1 MPCWKPVGMESLAR
15 LTTRLRRE
23 ALEAVSPM
31 RCAGC
36 ERPGELVCPACL
48 ECFRLIDP
56 RTSCLSCGAPHG
68 DLVCTE
74 CTPLEEE
81 TAASERA
88 LWAGGPDRCLAVAEF
103 AEPLSRMIRA
113 YKDAGEQRLFAPFAE
128 MLLDCAQHAEHAAG
142 ERYGGV
148 LSAADAVVFVP
159 ATAAA
164 FRRRGFDHM
173 EAIARH
179 LSELTGTPL
188 VDVLVK
194 LGDADQRV
202 LGRAG
207 RQARARDAYRVLER
221 VDGRRILLV
230 DDVITTGATIVAATR
245 ALRAAGAVH
254 VDALALA
261 RVVR

>member
-1 MPCWKPVGMESLAR
+1 MLCWKPVGTESLAR
-15 LTTRLRRE
+15 LAARIRRG
-23 ALEAVSPM
+23 ALEAVSPT

-36 ERPGELVCPACL
+36 ERPGELVCPDCL
-48 ECFRLIDP
+48 ERFHLIDP
-56 RTSCLSCGAPHG
+56 RHSCLRCGAPHG

-74 CTPLEEE
+74 CTPREESGAGAE
-81 TAASERA
+81 CE

-113 YKDAGEQRLFAPFAE
+113 YKDAGEQRLFGPFAE
-128 MLLDCAQHAEHAAG
+128 MLLDCAQHAERVAG
-142 ERYGGV
+142 ERYGDV
-148 LSAADAVVFVP
+148 LSATDAIVFVP

-179 LSELTGTPL
+179 LSELAGIPL

-202 LGRAG
+202 LGRTG

-221 VDGRRILLV
+221 VDERRILLL

-245 ALRAAGAVH
+245 TLRGAGAVH

-261 RVVR
+261 RVLQ